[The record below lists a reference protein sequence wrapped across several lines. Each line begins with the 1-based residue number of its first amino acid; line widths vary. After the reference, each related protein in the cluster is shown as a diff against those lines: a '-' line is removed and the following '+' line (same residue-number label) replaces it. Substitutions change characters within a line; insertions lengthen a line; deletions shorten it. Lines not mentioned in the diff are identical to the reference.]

1 MTCAAMYKLEV
12 GAGNVLSQ
20 ARWASAPTSSGQR
33 ARRADP
39 RDCIAILPV
48 IVNVPPADDE
58 QVARVPKTGEQEKRR
73 VQAG

>member
-1 MTCAAMYKLEV
+1 MYKLEV

-48 IVNVPPADDE
+48 IVNVPPA
-58 QVARVPKTGEQEKRR
+58 VARVPKTGEQEKRR